1 MDSILRNEL
10 QKLEFVDPEEALKVS
25 AFFHVFSSPIRSGEK
40 LRDWRVHKLENYREN
55 EQVALFAYGLKKS
68 GLKTDLKYAHYRRKD
83 RDFDGAVCWG
93 RPGALEFAT
102 VQLKEVV
109 REELNLRASL
119 ENEIVKFQRYD
130 GSDELIG
137 AIFVNRNL
145 SFDFTAIKVPP
156 LRLRELW
163 IFGFSVEN
171 GPVYWLFG
179 DFINQAR
186 VYQLPVPALRWE
198 NEEDLPGRKPS
209 DH

>member
-10 QKLEFVDPEEALKVS
+10 RRLDYVDPEEALKKF
-25 AFFHVFSSPIRSGEK
+25 AIFHAFSSASRSGEK
-40 LRDWRVHKLENYREN
+40 LRDWRVHQLENYREN

-68 GLKTDLKYAHYRRKD
+68 GLKPSLKCAHYPRKD
-83 RDFDGAVCWG
+83 RDFDGAFCWG
-93 RPGALEFAT
+93 EGALEFAT

-109 REELNLRASL
+109 REELNLRSSL

-145 SFDFTAIKVPP
+145 SFDYTEMKVPP

-171 GPVYWLFG
+171 GPVYRLFG
-179 DFINQAR
+179 DFVNQR
-186 VYQLPVPALRWE
+186 RMYQFSVPALRWE
-198 NEEDLPGRKPS
+198 NDEDLPWRKHR